1 MVLLVVS
8 TRRGLAHPVTG
19 LYLLSGHCVMLYG
32 ALGFKQMLKVE
43 YLVLVLELGRKNSF
57 GVLGRIQEVLD
68 KEIANGKIKQL
79 ERQLVISRN
88 NKGIVLWQL

>member
-1 MVLLVVS
+1 
-8 TRRGLAHPVTG
+8 
-19 LYLLSGHCVMLYG
+19 MLYG
-32 ALGFKQMLKVE
+32 AVGFKQMLKVE

-88 NKGIVLWQL
+88 NKGIILWQL